1 MSTTSTPSTPSTSA
15 GPPTPA
21 GTSNPDGTTFGTMTP
36 ESPPATF
43 QTPGP
48 GSWEYDRSHCPP
60 SPTLLYRRIASESME
75 AAYRTVFE
83 QYGAPLKSFGVTF
96 VHGKMYRRLIPLIGG
111 DKSSPPPPKPVLW
124 LATRLHPAFR
134 RREKQAIKATTERP
148 YLEVV
153 DQWNVEREEWIA
165 KNRALQAVDFSGL
178 DDALLADHVVATD
191 RHLLAGWVRHHLL
204 HGSDVGPIGDLL
216 VHTTEWGVDP
226 RQVMQ
231 LLEGASPATTE
242 GAECGRRIAA
252 ALHDAG
258 VDPLSIRT
266 LDPVRAVPAA
276 SAALDDYLD
285 RFGWRVVS
293 SYDLEGL
300 TTSELPAAICTLIR
314 SADLTTDSWKNLEL
328 PDPTAIRDQIAAQHR
343 PMFDELLDGAR
354 RAYGLRDD
362 NGPLT
367 AEWPMG
373 LVRRAYLEAG
383 RRLEASGRLQQ
394 ATHVFELDAAE
405 LAAVLRGAAGPTAA
419 DCVSRAAHR
428 EWESQQDAPALLGP
442 AMAPP
447 DLSAFPPGLRRVMN
461 IVVSAVSMLEVDPD
475 VQRESLAGLGI
486 GDRVHRGIAR
496 VATDPDRVLQE
507 MEPGDVLV
515 AAWTAPSYNAVFSIA
530 GGVVVQEG
538 GLLCHAAVMARE
550 LSIPAVIGCR
560 EAMTAIGDGDLIE
573 VDPIAGQ
580 VRIVE
585 RAVDRPLAAA
595 SV

>member
-1 MSTTSTPSTPSTSA
+1 MTTDT
-15 GPPTPA
+15 PPTAPTPP
-21 GTSNPDGTTFGTMTP
+21 GISNPDGTTFGSKTP
-36 ESPPATF
+36 ASAPATF
-43 QTPGP
+43 ETPGP

-60 SPTLLYRRIASESME
+60 APTLLFRRIASESME

-96 VHGKMYRRLIPLIGG
+96 VHGKMYRRLVPLVGA
-111 DKSSPPPPKPVLW
+111 DKSGPPPPKPVLW
-124 LATRLHPAFR
+124 LVTRLLPAFR
-134 RREKQAIKATTERP
+134 RREKQALKATTQRP
-148 YLEVV
+148 YLDVV
-153 DQWNVEREEWIA
+153 DQWNTERQEWIA
-165 KNRALQAVDFSGL
+165 KNRALQGVDFSGL
-178 DDALLADHVVATD
+178 DDTGLADHVVAAD
-191 RHLLAGWVRHHLL
+191 RHLLAGWLRHHVL

-216 VHTTEWGVDP
+216 VHTTEWGIEP
-226 RQVMQ
+226 TKVMQ

-242 GAECGRRIAA
+242 GAECGRRIATH
-252 ALHDAG
+252 LRDAG
-258 VDPLSIRT
+258 VDPKSVRN
-266 LDPVRAVPAA
+266 LDQIRAVPAA

-293 SYDLEGL
+293 SYDVEGL
-300 TTSELPAAICTLIR
+300 TTGELPAAICTLVR
-314 SADLTTDSWKNLEL
+314 SADTTTDGWERLEL
-328 PDPTAIRDQIAAQHR
+328 PDPTPIRDQIPAEHR
-343 PMFDELLDGAR
+343 AMFDELLDGAR

-394 ATHVFELDAAE
+394 AGHVFELDAAD
-405 LAAVLRGAAGPTAA
+405 LAAVLRGADAPTAA
-419 DCVSRAAHR
+419 DCAARAAHR
-428 EWESQQDAPALLGP
+428 AWETQQEAPALLGP
-442 AMAPP
+442 PMTPP

-461 IVVSAVSMLEVDPD
+461 IVVSAVAMLEVDPL

-550 LSIPAVIGCR
+550 LSIPSVIGCR

-573 VDPIAGQ
+573 VDPIAGE

-585 RAVDRPLAAA
+585 RAADRAM
-595 SV
+595 SGTTV

>member
-1 MSTTSTPSTPSTSA
+1 
-15 GPPTPA
+15 
-21 GTSNPDGTTFGTMTP
+21 
-36 ESPPATF
+36 
-43 QTPGP
+43 
-48 GSWEYDRSHCPP
+48 
-60 SPTLLYRRIASESME
+60 
-75 AAYRTVFE
+75 
-83 QYGAPLKSFGVTF
+83 
-96 VHGKMYRRLIPLIGG
+96 
-111 DKSSPPPPKPVLW
+111 
-124 LATRLHPAFR
+124 
-134 RREKQAIKATTERP
+134 
-148 YLEVV
+148 
-153 DQWNVEREEWIA
+153 
-165 KNRALQAVDFSGL
+165 
-178 DDALLADHVVATD
+178 
-191 RHLLAGWVRHHLL
+191 
-204 HGSDVGPIGDLL
+204 
-216 VHTTEWGVDP
+216 
-226 RQVMQ
+226 
-231 LLEGASPATTE
+231 
-242 GAECGRRIAA
+242 
-252 ALHDAG
+252 
-258 VDPLSIRT
+258 
-266 LDPVRAVPAA
+266 VPAA

-293 SYDLEGL
+293 SYDVEGL
-300 TTSELPAAICTLIR
+300 TTGELPAAICTLIR
-314 SADLTTDSWKNLEL
+314 SAGTTTDAWENLEL
-328 PDPTAIRDQIAAQHR
+328 PDPTPIRDQIAKEHR

-383 RRLEASGRLQQ
+383 RRLAASGRLQQ
-394 ATHVFELDAAE
+394 AAHAFELDAPE
-405 LAAVLRGAAGPTAA
+405 LAAVLRDAPEPTAA
-419 DCVSRAAHR
+419 VCAARAAHR
-428 EWESQQDAPALLGP
+428 AWEAQQDAPALLGP

-461 IVVSAVSMLEVDPD
+461 IVVSAVAMLEVDPA

-550 LSIPAVIGCR
+550 LAIPSVIGCR

-585 RAVDRPLAAA
+585 RAADRVLAG
-595 SV
+595 STV

>member
-1 MSTTSTPSTPSTSA
+1 
-15 GPPTPA
+15 
-21 GTSNPDGTTFGTMTP
+21 
-36 ESPPATF
+36 
-43 QTPGP
+43 
-48 GSWEYDRSHCPP
+48 
-60 SPTLLYRRIASESME
+60 LLFRRIASESME
-75 AAYRTVFE
+75 TAYRTVFE
-83 QYGAPLKSFGVTF
+83 QYGAPLLSFGVTF

-111 DKSSPPPPKPVLW
+111 DKSGPPPPKPVLW

-134 RREKQAIKATTERP
+134 RREKQAVRATTERL
-148 YLEVV
+148 YLGDV
-153 DQWNVEREEWIA
+153 DHWNTEREEWIA
-165 KNRALQAVDFSGL
+165 KNRALQSVDFAGL
-178 DDALLADHVVATD
+178 DDAGLADHVVAAD
-191 RHLLAGWVRHHLL
+191 RHLLDGWLRHHGL

-226 RQVMQ
+226 RKVMQ

-252 ALHDAG
+252 ALRDAG
-258 VDPLSIRT
+258 VDPRSIRT
-266 LDPVRAVPAA
+266 LEPVRDVPAA
-276 SAALDDYLD
+276 AAALDDYLD

-300 TTSELPAAICTLIR
+300 TTGELPAAICTLIR
-314 SADLTTDSWKNLEL
+314 SADTSTDVWENTPL
-328 PDPTAIRDQIAAQHR
+328 PDPTAIRNQIAAEHR
-343 PMFDELLDGAR
+343 PLFDELLDGAR

-383 RRLEASGRLQQ
+383 RRLETGGRLRQVSD
-394 ATHVFELDAAE
+394 VFELDAAD
-405 LAAVLRGAAGPTAA
+405 LAAVLRGAAQPTAA
-419 DCVSRAAHR
+419 DCAARAAHR
-428 EWESQQDAPALLGP
+428 AWEAQQDAPALLGP
-442 AMAPP
+442 PMTPP

-461 IVVSAVSMLEVDPD
+461 IVVSAVAMLEVDPA
-475 VQRESLAGLGI
+475 VQRESLTGLGI

-550 LSIPAVIGCR
+550 LSIPSVIGCR
-560 EAMTAIGDGDLIE
+560 EAMTAIGNGDLIE

-585 RAVDRPLAAA
+585 RAADRPLA
-595 SV
+595 SVTV

>member
-1 MSTTSTPSTPSTSA
+1 MSTERSSTVT
-15 GPPTPA
+15 PTPP

-36 ESPPATF
+36 DSPPATF
-43 QTPGP
+43 VTPGP

-60 SPTLLYRRIASESME
+60 APTLLYRRLASESMGT
-75 AAYRTVFE
+75 AYRTVFE
-83 QYGAPLKSFGVTF
+83 QYGAPLQSFGVTF
-96 VHGKMYRRLIPLIGG
+96 VHGKMYRRLIPLVGA
-111 DKSSPPPPKPVLW
+111 DKSGPPPPKPVLW

-134 RREKQAIKATTERP
+134 RREKQALIATTERP
-148 YLEVV
+148 HLAVV
-153 DQWNVEREEWIA
+153 DHWISEREEWIA
-165 KNRALQAVDFSGL
+165 KNRALQSVDLTGL
-178 DDALLADHVVATD
+178 DDAGMADHVTATE
-191 RHLLAGWVRHHLL
+191 RNLFAGWIRHHVL

-216 VHTTEWGVDP
+216 VHTTEWGIDP
-226 RQVMQ
+226 TKVMQ

-252 ALHDAG
+252 ALRDAG

-266 LDPVRAVPAA
+266 LDQVREVPAA

-300 TTSELPAAICTLIR
+300 TTGELPAAICTLIR
-314 SADLTTDSWKNLEL
+314 SADTTTDTWKNLEL
-328 PDPTAIRDQIAAQHR
+328 PDPSTIRDQIAAEHR

-383 RRLEASGRLQQ
+383 RRLEATGRLRQ
-394 ATHVFELDAAE
+394 AAHVFELDADE
-405 LAAVLRGAAGPTAA
+405 LAAMLRGAAEPTAA
-419 DCVSRAAHR
+419 DCPARAAHR
-428 EWESQQDAPALLGP
+428 AWEAQQDAPKLLGP
-442 AMAPP
+442 PMTPP

-461 IVVSAVSMLEVDPD
+461 IVVSAVAMLEVDPE
-475 VQRESLAGLGI
+475 VHRESLAGLGI
-486 GDRVHRGIAR
+486 GDRVHRGVAR

-550 LSIPAVIGCR
+550 LSIPSVIGCR
-560 EAMTAIGDGDLIE
+560 EAMTAIGDGDLVE
-573 VDPIAGQ
+573 VDPIAGR
-580 VRIVE
+580 VRVLE
-585 RAVDRPLAAA
+585 RAADRVMVGA

>member
-1 MSTTSTPSTPSTSA
+1 MSTTPTPSTSV

-21 GTSNPDGTTFGTMTP
+21 GTSNPDGTAFGTMTP
-36 ESPPATF
+36 DSPPASF
-43 QTPGP
+43 ETPGP

-60 SPTLLYRRIASESME
+60 SPTLLYRRVASESMQTV
-75 AAYRTVFE
+75 YRTVFE
-83 QYGAPLKSFGVTF
+83 DYGAPLHSFGVTF
-96 VHGKMYRRLIPLIGG
+96 VHGKMYRRLIPLVGA
-111 DKSSPPPPKPVLW
+111 DKSGPPPPKPVLW

-134 RREKQAIKATTERP
+134 RREKQAVRATTERL
-148 YLEVV
+148 YLGDV
-153 DQWNVEREEWIA
+153 DHWNTEREEWIA
-165 KNRALQAVDFSGL
+165 KNRALQSVDFAGL
-178 DDALLADHVVATD
+178 DDAGLADHVIAAD
-191 RHLLAGWVRHHLL
+191 RHLMDGWLRHHGL

-216 VHTTEWGVDP
+216 VHTTEWGVEP
-226 RQVMQ
+226 TKVMQ

-252 ALHDAG
+252 ALRDAG

-266 LDPVRAVPAA
+266 LEPVREVPAA
-276 SAALDDYLD
+276 AAALDDYLD

-300 TTSELPAAICTLIR
+300 TTGELPAAICTLIR
-314 SADLTTDSWKNLEL
+314 SADTTTEAWENTPL
-328 PDPTAIRDQIAAQHR
+328 PDPTTIRNQIAAEHR
-343 PMFDELLDGAR
+343 PLFDELLDGAR

-383 RRLEASGRLQQ
+383 RRLESSGRLRQ
-394 ATHVFELDAAE
+394 ASDVFELDASE
-405 LAAVLRGAAGPTAA
+405 LAAVLRGAAQPSAA
-419 DCVSRAAHR
+419 DCAARAAHR
-428 EWESQQDAPALLGP
+428 AWEAQQDAPALLGP
-442 AMAPP
+442 PMVPP

-461 IVVSAVSMLEVDPD
+461 IVVSAVAMLEVDPA
-475 VQRESLAGLGI
+475 VQRESLTGLGI

-550 LSIPAVIGCR
+550 LSIPSVIGCR

-585 RAVDRPLAAA
+585 RAADRPLAA
-595 SV
+595 STN

>member
-1 MSTTSTPSTPSTSA
+1 MSTTSTPSTSA

-21 GTSNPDGTTFGTMTP
+21 GISNPDGTTFGTMTP

-60 SPTLLYRRIASESME
+60 APTLLYRRIACESME
-75 AAYRTVFE
+75 TAYRTVFE
-83 QYGAPLKSFGVTF
+83 QYGAPLKSFGITF

-111 DKSSPPPPKPVLW
+111 DKSGPPPPKPVLW

-148 YLEVV
+148 YLDVV
-153 DQWNVEREEWIA
+153 DHWNTEREEWIA
-165 KNRALQAVDFSGL
+165 KNRALQAIDYAGL
-178 DDALLADHVVATD
+178 DDAGLADHVVATD
-191 RHLLAGWVRHHLL
+191 RHLLEGWLRHHLM

-216 VHTTEWGVDP
+216 VHTTEWGIDP

-252 ALHDAG
+252 ALRDAG

-266 LDPVRAVPAA
+266 LDRVREVPAA

-300 TTSELPAAICTLIR
+300 TTGELPAAICTLVR
-314 SADLTTDSWKNLEL
+314 SADLTTDAWENAEL
-328 PDPTAIRDQIAAQHR
+328 PDPTSIRDQIAAQHR
-343 PMFDELLDGAR
+343 PLFDELLDGAR

-373 LVRRAYLEAG
+373 LVRRAYLESG
-383 RRLEASGRLQQ
+383 RRLETSGRLQH
-394 ATHVFELDAAE
+394 AAHVFELDAAE
-405 LAAVLRGAAGPTAA
+405 LAAVLRGAAAPTAA
-419 DCVSRAAHR
+419 DCAARAAHR
-428 EWESQQDAPALLGP
+428 VWESHQDAPALLGP
-442 AMAPP
+442 AMTPP

-461 IVVSAVSMLEVDPD
+461 IVVSAVAMLEVDPG
-475 VQRESLAGLGI
+475 VHRESLAGLGI

-550 LSIPAVIGCR
+550 LSIPSVIGCR

-585 RAVDRPLAAA
+585 RAADRPLAVTSA
-595 SV
+595 

>member
-1 MSTTSTPSTPSTSA
+1 M
-15 GPPTPA
+15 G
-21 GTSNPDGTTFGTMTP
+21 
-36 ESPPATF
+36 
-43 QTPGP
+43 
-48 GSWEYDRSHCPP
+48 
-60 SPTLLYRRIASESME
+60 
-75 AAYRTVFE
+75 
-83 QYGAPLKSFGVTF
+83 
-96 VHGKMYRRLIPLIGG
+96 
-111 DKSSPPPPKPVLW
+111 
-124 LATRLHPAFR
+124 
-134 RREKQAIKATTERP
+134 
-148 YLEVV
+148 
-153 DQWNVEREEWIA
+153 
-165 KNRALQAVDFSGL
+165 
-178 DDALLADHVVATD
+178 
-191 RHLLAGWVRHHLL
+191 RHRHHVL

-226 RQVMQ
+226 RAVMQ

-242 GAECGRRIAA
+242 GAECGRRMAA
-252 ALHDAG
+252 ALKDAG
-258 VDPLSIRT
+258 VDPLSIRS
-266 LDPVRAVPAA
+266 LDQVREVPAA
-276 SAALDDYLD
+276 SAGLDDYLD

-293 SYDLEGL
+293 SYDIEGL
-300 TTSELPAAICTLIR
+300 TTGELPAAICTLIR
-314 SADLTTDSWKNLEL
+314 SADTTTDAFENVEP
-328 PDPTAIRDQIAAQHR
+328 PDPTTIRDQVAAEHR

-383 RRLEASGRLQQ
+383 RRLAASGRLRN
-394 ATHVFELDAAE
+394 AAHVFELDADD
-405 LAAVLRGAAGPTAA
+405 LAAVLRGAAEPTA
-419 DCVSRAAHR
+419 DECVARAAHR
-428 EWESQQDAPALLGP
+428 AWEAEQHAPAVLGP
-442 AMAPP
+442 PIAPP

-461 IVVSAVSMLEVDPD
+461 IVVSAVAMLEVDPE

-550 LSIPAVIGCR
+550 LSIPSVIGCR
-560 EAMTAIGDGDLIE
+560 EAMTAIGDGDLVE

-585 RAVDRPLAAA
+585 RAIERPMVGTTA
-595 SV
+595 

>member
-1 MSTTSTPSTPSTSA
+1 MSSTVSSFAPSTA
-15 GPPTPA
+15 TPA
-21 GTSNPDGTTFGTMTP
+21 GTSNPDGTTFGSKTP
-36 ESPPATF
+36 DAAPATF
-43 QTPGP
+43 ETPGP

-60 SPTLLYRRIASESME
+60 APTLLFRRTASDSME
-75 AAYRTVFE
+75 TAYRTVFE

-111 DKSSPPPPKPVLW
+111 DKSGPPPPKPVLW

-148 YLEVV
+148 YLDVV
-153 DQWNVEREEWIA
+153 DHWKREREEWIA
-165 KNRALQAVDFSGL
+165 KNRALQGVDFSGL
-178 DDALLADHVVATD
+178 DDAGLADHVVATD

-216 VHTTEWGVDP
+216 VHTTEWGIDP
-226 RQVMQ
+226 RRVMQ

-242 GAECGRRIAA
+242 GADCGRRIAA
-252 ALHDAG
+252 ALRAAG
-258 VDPLSIRT
+258 VDPLSIRS
-266 LDPVRAVPAA
+266 LAQVREVPAA

-293 SYDLEGL
+293 SYDVEGL
-300 TTSELPAAICTLIR
+300 TTGELPAAICTLIR
-314 SADLTTDSWKNLEL
+314 SAGTTTDAWENLEL
-328 PDPTAIRDQIAAQHR
+328 PDPTPIRDQIATEHR

-383 RRLEASGRLQQ
+383 RRLAAGARLQQ
-394 ATHVFELDAAE
+394 AAHVFELDAPE
-405 LAAVLRGAAGPTAA
+405 LAAVLRGAPEPTAA
-419 DCVSRAAHR
+419 VCEARAAHR
-428 EWESQQDAPALLGP
+428 AWEAQQDAPALLGP

-461 IVVSAVSMLEVDPD
+461 IVVSAVAMLEVDPA
-475 VQRESLAGLGI
+475 VPRESLAGLGI

-530 GGVVVQEG
+530 GAVVVQEG

-550 LSIPAVIGCR
+550 LSIPSVIGCR
-560 EAMTAIGDGDLIE
+560 EAMTAIADGDLVE
-573 VDPIAGQ
+573 VDPIAGR
-580 VRIVE
+580 VRVLE
-585 RAVDRPLAAA
+585 RASERPLAGAT
-595 SV
+595 V